1 MAAGNVI
8 LITGATGQQG
18 GAVLRRLKGTDFMLR
33 AMTRK
38 PDSDQARALA
48 NQGVGW

>member
-1 MAAGNVI
+1 MANDKLV

-18 GAVLRRLKGTDFMLR
+18 GATARELLAKGWKLR

-38 PDSDQARALA
+38 PDGDAAKALA
-48 NQGVGW
+48 